1 VQWVEPWQEAAKWWF
16 MIEAPS
22 VVKWKNEAAVAALR
36 QTLRKLL
43 VVRFK
48 QLPEAVLK
56 QIDALDDVDKLN
68 DALIQVVQIDTLDEL
83 KL

>member
-1 VQWVEPWQEAAKWWF
+1 